1 MFVLIRSSLYPCGS
15 RPLQMF
21 ASAFTL
27 MCVLFLESSMHC
39 FFPSFSLGWFS
50 LVKVF
55 PLKNNY
61 FPYTSVTSPLSVAH
75 PNSLCYNFLP
85 LSLLNRSWVIKSY
98 TKLVIPL
105 FACCLR
111 LSLSSLSVSHQLDWN
126 GSPPFKGKKGGRMGV
141 LRFDPDFEWREL
153 DIGSACSVISCS
165 ISI

>member
-85 LSLLNRSWVIKSY
+85 LSPTLDLGLLNHTLNW
-98 TKLVIPL
+98 
-105 FACCLR
+105 
-111 LSLSSLSVSHQLDWN
+111 LSLSLLAVSACLSRLSVFLINLIEMVHLRSKGRREEEWGFC
-126 GSPPFKGKKGGRMGV
+126 GSILISNEENWISVV
-141 LRFDPDFEWREL
+141 LVL
-153 DIGSACSVISCS
+153 
-165 ISI
+165 